1 MNSYCLG
8 TQQKKKTNQMRQV
21 AKTKNA
27 IKKKK
32 ATKKLGKIQHTNVIL
47 KPAELP
53 SLF

>member
-27 IKKKK
+27 IKKKR
-32 ATKKLGKIQHTNVIL
+32 QL
-47 KPAELP
+47 KNQAKFNTPM
-53 SLF
+53 SF